1 MTLRVDPVSPPHTGR
16 RRSPRPVRWRTAWND
31 GTLRIPAVAIVVIYV
46 FLLFCIPSQLIV
58 RPLGAPGTPANLWGI
73 FALLWWTVATLGGRN
88 PVRGLNPLRITWGL
102 LAIAVLS
109 SYAAG
114 TAAGWYS
121 PTDIHQVTDEAW
133 TLVSVSADELNSTM
147 VSAADRGLMSFA
159 GWSGVVLVTA
169 EGLATFEQLDRLINW
184 IVGFGVFVASLG
196 IVQYFTGYDIAA
208 LFTIP
213 GLSANSE
220 FGEVTARSTLNRV
233 SSTAVHP
240 IEFGVLL
247 AGVFLLAVHRT
258 LHGTSPSLLRRWLPT
273 LVVGVALPMSV
284 SRSAILAVAVGFI
297 LVAAGWSPRWRL
309 WAILAA
315 PFAVVG
321 VRLMAPGL
329 VGTIRSLFTNLGNDP
344 SISGRTDDYSVV
356 LALYADHALLGRGL
370 FTFIPRYYRILD
382 NQLLMTLIEL
392 GVVGLIAVLIFL
404 GSGVAMARVARRRFP
419 EERQKHLALV
429 LSASIVGIVL
439 SYATFDAW
447 GFPMVAGM
455 TFLLIGM
462 AGAAYRLSRIEGG
475 Q

>member
-1 MTLRVDPVSPPHTGR
+1 MTVWVAPVSPPSHR
-16 RRSPRPVRWRTAWND
+16 ASRAARWRRAWDD
-31 GTLRIPAVAIVVIYV
+31 GTLRIPAVSFPIVYAI
-46 FLLFCIPSQLIV
+46 LLLCIPSQLIV
-58 RPLGAPGTPANLWGI
+58 RQLGAPGTPANLWGM
-73 FALLWWTVATLGGRN
+73 FALLWWAVATVGGRN
-88 PVRGLNPLRITWGL
+88 PVRGLTPLRITWGL
-102 LAIAVLS
+102 LAVAVLS

-114 TAAGWYS
+114 SAAGWYS
-121 PTDIHQVTDEAW
+121 PADIHQITDEAW
-133 TLVSVSADELNSTM
+133 TLVSVSAEELNSTM

-159 GWSGVVLVTA
+159 GWSGIVLITA
-169 EGLATFEQLDRLINW
+169 EGLTTFDQLDRLSNW
-184 IVGFGVFVASLG
+184 IVGCGAFVAALG
-196 IVQYFTGYDIAA
+196 IIQYFTGYDIAA

-247 AGVFLLAVHRT
+247 AGVFLLALHRS
-258 LHGTSPSLLRRWLPT
+258 LHGTSPSVLRRWLPT
-273 LVVGVALPMSV
+273 VIVGIALPMSV
-284 SRSAILAVAVGFI
+284 SRSAILAVAVAFI
-297 LVAAGWSPRWRL
+297 LVAAAWPARWRL
-309 WAILAA
+309 WAIVAA

-356 LALYADHALLGRGL
+356 LALYADHAILGRGL

-392 GVVGLIAVLIFL
+392 GVVGFIAMIVFL
-404 GSGVAMARVARRRFP
+404 GSGVAMARIARRRLL

-429 LSASIVGIVL
+429 ISASIVGIVL

-462 AGAAYRLSRIEGG
+462 AGAAHRLSGERGAR
-475 Q
+475 